1 MFVSI
6 VRGKVMTREEY
17 GVLKAGT
24 LAEHNLNT
32 VGVSKMSEVEILEQ
46 FQALSD
52 KIAVQNHMI
61 PAEVLSQQLSSN
73 EYGYQQGNTIVLNS
87 DLIKPN
93 MLKEPDNLR
102 EMNDTVF
109 HENSH
114 LKDFQASFLRE
125 VRQGMTPE
133 ELAGLEKRL
142 SEVETDSWESYY
154 NHPGE
159 IAAREAGRIGTEKM
173 DYDQQLIADVDSAV
187 NGGRNQI
194 LATLDF
200 AVVNDEVI
208 YEDTFEMSSVL
219 EAQTMDTPSM
229 QILEEND
236 AMIGVDENSLE
247 IDTMSAMD
255 DYSFSSDGDDV

>member
-1 MFVSI
+1 
-6 VRGKVMTREEY
+6 MTREEY
-17 GVLKAGT
+17 EALRAGT

-32 VGVSKMSEVEILEQ
+32 MGVSKMSEAEILEQ

-61 PAEVLSQQLSSN
+61 PAEVLSQQLEAN

-87 DLIKPN
+87 DLIKPDT
-93 MLKEPDNLR
+93 LKESNNLR

-114 LKDFQASFLRE
+114 LRDFQASFLSE

-133 ELAGLEKRL
+133 ELASLEERI
-142 SEVETDSWESYY
+142 SQVSDDSWESYY

-159 IAAREAGRIGTEKM
+159 IAAREAGRLGTEEM
-173 DYDQQLIADVDSAV
+173 FQDQQLITAVDSAT

-194 LATLDF
+194 LATWDF
-200 AVVNDEVI
+200 AVVNGEVI
-208 YEDTFEMSSVL
+208 YEDTFEVSNIL
-219 EAQTMDTPSM
+219 EASTMDSSNM
-229 QILEEND
+229 QTLEEND
-236 AMIGVDENSLE
+236 AMIGVDENSLD

-255 DYSFSSDGDDV
+255 DYSFSSDEDDA